1 MALKV
6 KITANSGALKIYP
19 AKDEEFGW
27 MAVPIPSG
35 LKFEQGKKYTVNI
48 NFFANNGAGY
58 VDPEFPSELDGD
70 PSTKDNGK
78 KIIGGEIKFNATV
91 NNWADIEVNINL

>member
-1 MALKV
+1 
-6 KITANSGALKIYP
+6 
-19 AKDEEFGW
+19 

-58 VDPEFPSELDGD
+58 VDPEVPGELDGVS
-70 PSTKDNGK
+70 STDDSGK
-78 KIIGGEIKFNATV
+78 KIIGGAIKFNATV
-91 NNWADIEVNINL
+91 SGWGDTVDVLISL

>member
-1 MALKV
+1 
-6 KITANSGALKIYP
+6 
-19 AKDEEFGW
+19 
-27 MAVPIPSG
+27 MAVPIPSS

-58 VDPEFPSELDGD
+58 VDPEVPSELDGD

-78 KIIGGEIKFNATV
+78 KIIGGEIKFDATV
-91 NNWADIEVNINL
+91 NNWAEIEVGIDL

>member
-1 MALKV
+1 
-6 KITANSGALKIYP
+6 
-19 AKDEEFGW
+19 

-58 VDPEFPSELDGD
+58 VDPEDGSD
-70 PSTKDNGK
+70 LNGDGNKNDNGK

-91 NNWADIEVNINL
+91 NNWADIEVNIDL

>member
-1 MALKV
+1 
-6 KITANSGALKIYP
+6 
-19 AKDEEFGW
+19 

-58 VDPEFPSELDGD
+58 VDPKDGSD
-70 PSTKDNGK
+70 LNGDGNKNDNGK

-91 NNWADIEVNINL
+91 DPWGNNDIEINL

>member
-1 MALKV
+1 
-6 KITANSGALKIYP
+6 
-19 AKDEEFGW
+19 

-70 PSTKDNGK
+70 NRTPDNGK
-78 KIIGGEIKFNATV
+78 KIIGGEIKFNAYVYDWDTYTV
-91 NNWADIEVNINL
+91 DINL

>member
-1 MALKV
+1 
-6 KITANSGALKIYP
+6 
-19 AKDEEFGW
+19 

-58 VDPEFPSELDGD
+58 VDPEVPSELDGK
-70 PSTKDNGK
+70 PSTQDNGK

-91 NNWADIEVNINL
+91 DPWGNNDIEINL